1 MKASGGRPFRSCGSC
16 GRLWQGWEEFVL
28 DPELRLLGLQ
38 AVPDRLDASVLVFEH
53 RCGSSVSVLTR
64 RLRHLLPD
72 APAGDWPSLRGTEQ
86 CPGHC
91 LSLEDL
97 AACDRPCSNARDRD
111 LIKVVQRLRE
121 SLPVPV
127 GPGHGSAVPPATLTG
142 AQPSR
147 TSSP

>member
-1 MKASGGRPFRSCGSC
+1 MKAPAGSPFRACGSC
-16 GRLWQGWEEFVL
+16 SRIWLGWEEFVL

-38 AVPDRLDASVLVFEH
+38 AVPERLDASVLVFEH

-64 RLRHLLPD
+64 RLRHLLPEP
-72 APAGDWPSLRGTEQ
+72 PAADWPSLRGTEE

-111 LIKVVQRLRE
+111 LIKIVQRLRE
-121 SLPVPV
+121 ALPVP
-127 GPGHGSAVPPATLTG
+127 PPPQNLTS
-142 AQPSR
+142 QP
-147 TSSP
+147 PWKPV